1 MIKIVEESNKKE
13 MATRVN
19 GADCF
24 YSYSKNSSF
33 QRNAIDAAKELIKE
47 AVFSKLDIACL
58 SSSNTFR
65 VTDLGCSMGPNTFLA
80 VQNILEAVENK
91 YRTQWRNSEVP
102 DFQVFFSD
110 QAANDFNEL
119 FQSLPPDRNYF
130 AMGVPGS
137 FYSRLFPKA
146 HLHFVYSSF
155 SLQCLSKVPEEVLDR
170 NSPAWNKGRAHY
182 SNSAHQVVEA
192 YSAQYARDMGCFLN
206 ARAQEIVE
214 GGLMAFVVPGRP
226 NGTPHAQNYYNM
238 TLDLFGSC
246 LLDMAKKGVIA
257 EDKVDSFNLPMYN
270 ASLDEV
276 EAIVK
281 YNGCF
286 SIERMENL
294 PQEKLQPNVFRSTVR
309 AGMENIVRANFGED
323 ILDEFF
329 DSLNKKYEESTSVLE
344 SVTAVSL
351 FVLLKRHSK

>member
-1 MIKIVEESNKKE
+1 

-19 GADCF
+19 GADSL
-24 YSYSKNSSF
+24 YSYSKHSSF
-33 QRNAIDAAKELIKE
+33 QRNAIDAAKEPIKG
-47 AVFSKLDIACL
+47 AVFDKLDIESF

-65 VTDLGCSMGPNTFLA
+65 VTDLGCAMGPNTFLA
-80 VQNILEAVENK
+80 VQNILEAVEDK
-91 YRTQWRNSEVP
+91 YRTQGRNSEVP
-102 DFQVFFSD
+102 EFQVFFSD
-110 QAANDFNEL
+110 QAGNDFNQL
-119 FQSLPPDRNYF
+119 FQSLPSDRNYF

-170 NSPAWNKGRAHY
+170 SSPAWNKGKVHY

-192 YSAQYARDMGCFLN
+192 YSARYAKDMECFLN
-206 ARAQEIVE
+206 ARAQEIVG

-226 NGTPHAQNYYNM
+226 NETPHAQTYYNM
-238 TLDLFGSC
+238 SLDLFGSC
-246 LLDMAKKGVIA
+246 LMDMAKKGVIA
-257 EDKVDSFNLPMYN
+257 EDKVDSFNLPIYN
-270 ASLDEV
+270 ASLQEV

-281 YNGCF
+281 GNGCF

-294 PQEKLQPNVFRSTVR
+294 PQAKPQPNVFRSTVR
-309 AGMENIVRANFGED
+309 AGMEHMIRAHFGEE

-329 DSLNKKYEESTSVLE
+329 DTFGKKYEDSTSVFE
-344 SVTAVSL
+344 SVKAVSL
-351 FVLLKRHSK
+351 FVLLKRIGSTDY

>member
-1 MIKIVEESNKKE
+1 
-13 MATRVN
+13 MAIRMN
-19 GADCF
+19 GADSL
-24 YSYSKNSSF
+24 YSYSKYSSF

-47 AVFSKLDIACL
+47 AVFDKLDIE
-58 SSSNTFR
+58 SFPSSNTFR
-65 VTDLGCSMGPNTFLA
+65 VTDLGCAMGPNTFLA
-80 VQNILEAVENK
+80 VQNILEAVEDK
-91 YRTQWRNSEVP
+91 YRTQGRNSEVP
-102 DFQVFFSD
+102 EFQVFFSD
-110 QAANDFNEL
+110 QAGNDFNQL

-155 SLQCLSKVPEEVLDR
+155 SLQFLSKVPEEVLDR
-170 NSPAWNKGRAHY
+170 SSPAWNKGRVHY

-192 YSAQYARDMGCFLN
+192 YSAQYAKDMECFLN
-206 ARAQEIVE
+206 ARAQEIVG

-226 NGTPHAQNYYNM
+226 NEIPHAQSYYNM
-238 TLDLFGSC
+238 SLDLCGSS
-246 LLDMAKKGVIA
+246 LMDMAKKGVIA
-257 EDKVDSFNLPMYN
+257 EDKVDSFNLPIYN
-270 ASLDEV
+270 ASLQEV

-281 YNGCF
+281 GNGCF

-309 AGMENIVRANFGED
+309 AGTEHIIRANFGEE

-329 DSLNKKYEESTSVLE
+329 DTFCKKYEESTSVLE
-344 SVTAVSL
+344 SVKAVSL
-351 FVLLKRHSK
+351 FVLLKRAHRKY